1 VHAHPFYFVLY
12 LLALICFALAT
23 INVEIT
29 VMSRVRIN
37 LVAVGLFLA
46 LLPTVLALAQ
56 A

>member
-23 INVEIT
+23 FGVA
-29 VMSRVRIN
+29 VQRVN
-37 LVAVGLFLA
+37 LVALGLFLA